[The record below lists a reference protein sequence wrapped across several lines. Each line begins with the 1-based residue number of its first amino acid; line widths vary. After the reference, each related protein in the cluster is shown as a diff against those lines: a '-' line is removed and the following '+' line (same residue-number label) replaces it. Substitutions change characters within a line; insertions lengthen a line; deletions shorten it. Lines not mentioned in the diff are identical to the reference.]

1 MSLLQQLLQIYYFAV
16 NAPDSPGQSEYYFH
30 SVHFPPS
37 GVEPQSGSEPIDY
50 LNRGCS
56 PELKIGALRRMD
68 DRGRTIVNLA
78 LARHGE
84 AGIVRFSAVFRNDHN
99 CLGNLLVR
107 RAEGSRDAAGGGAD
121 RHAGFVVIRRSR
133 SEPCP
138 SRNIQCRRPF
148 RAGHCCKR
156 RKPEACRICGIL
168 QQFQCCPEP

>member
-1 MSLLQQLLQIYYFAV
+1 
-16 NAPDSPGQSEYYFH
+16 
-30 SVHFPPS
+30 
-37 GVEPQSGSEPIDY
+37 
-50 LNRGCS
+50 
-56 PELKIGALRRMD
+56 MD

-121 RHAGFVVIRRSR
+121 RHAGVVIAGLGRNRALREIFSVDGRSA
-133 SEPCP
+133 
-138 SRNIQCRRPF
+138 QVTAAD
-148 RAGHCCKR
+148 AGN
-156 RKPEACRICGIL
+156 RKLAGFAAYF